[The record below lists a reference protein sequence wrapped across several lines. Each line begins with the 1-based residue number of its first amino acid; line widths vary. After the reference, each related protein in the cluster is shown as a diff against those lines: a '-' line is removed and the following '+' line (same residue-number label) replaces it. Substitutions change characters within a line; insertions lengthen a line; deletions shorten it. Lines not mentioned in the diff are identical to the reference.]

1 MFSITSGPLCGFP
14 SPLMCAPIAIAPDGV
29 FKNVP
34 QTWHLYLYIFLISSL
49 NLTIKNEQDDSKFQ

>member
-1 MFSITSGPLCGFP
+1 
-14 SPLMCAPIAIAPDGV
+14 MCPPIAIAPDGV

>member
-29 FKNVP
+29 FKNML
-34 QTWHLYLYIFLISSL
+34 QTWHLFEVGVFDWFTFLHQSPPHL
-49 NLTIKNEQDDSKFQ
+49 